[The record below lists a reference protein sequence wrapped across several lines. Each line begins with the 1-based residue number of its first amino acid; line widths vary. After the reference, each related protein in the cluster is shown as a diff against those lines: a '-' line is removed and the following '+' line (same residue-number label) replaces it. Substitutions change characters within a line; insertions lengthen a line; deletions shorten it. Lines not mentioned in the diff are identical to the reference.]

1 MPGSPSES
9 PETLLVTALAAG
21 GDGVARLESG
31 RVVFVEGGVP
41 GDRVE
46 LASLQE
52 RRGTLRARI
61 GRIAV
66 PSGDRVE
73 PACPHFADCGGC
85 TWQHVRYAAQ
95 LEAKREI
102 VRAAIERI
110 GGLRFEREIGI
121 VASPDAYHYRARTR
135 IVEAEGGV
143 GYRRRASNE
152 ALRVESCPVL
162 VPALQ
167 AELAA
172 QGRRIAAAQA
182 RGRGAAARRAP
193 DARPRGPS
201 GRARGRAAALREW
214 VITAGSEGPA
224 RIAAVGGLAERPGEG
239 GSREEGAIGD
249 APGGE
254 VAIEV
259 LGERLRI
266 GGPGFIQGNALLWER
281 LASEVVAACL
291 RPRRSGE
298 APRRFVELYA
308 GIGFFTLPL
317 ARRGLSGIAVESDR
331 QAVADLVFNLSR
343 AGLSET
349 VTAFEAQ
356 VERRIDLPTWLA
368 ETDLLLVDPPRAG
381 LDAIVRESIAKSGPG
396 IFVYVSCDPAT
407 LARDLK
413 PLVAEGY
420 RIDSIV
426 AFDLF
431 PQTPHVETV
440 VRLER

>member
-1 MPGSPSES
+1 MPGPPSES

-73 PACPHFADCGGC
+73 PACPHFTDCGGC

-110 GGLRFEREIGI
+110 GGLRFEREIEI

-152 ALRVESCPVL
+152 AMRVESCPVL

-167 AELAA
+167 AALAA
-172 QGRRIAAAQA
+172 QGQRVAAAQA

-193 DARPRGPS
+193 DGRPRGPS

-224 RIAAVGGLAERPGEG
+224 RIAAVGELAERPGAG

-254 VAIEV
+254 VAIGV

-281 LASEVVAACL
+281 LASEVVACCL
-291 RPRRSGE
+291 RPRSGE

-317 ARRGLSGIAVESDR
+317 ARRGLSGIAVESDP

-343 AGLSET
+343 AGLSDA
-349 VTAFEAQ
+349 VTPFEAQ
-356 VERRIDLPTWLA
+356 VERRIDLPTWLV

-396 IFVYVSCDPAT
+396 IVVYVSCDPAT

-420 RIDSIV
+420 RIESIV